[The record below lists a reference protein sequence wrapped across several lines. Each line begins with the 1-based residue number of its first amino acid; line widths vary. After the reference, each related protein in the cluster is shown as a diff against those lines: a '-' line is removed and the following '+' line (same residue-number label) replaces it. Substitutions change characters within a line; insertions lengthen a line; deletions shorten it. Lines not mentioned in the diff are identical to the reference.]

1 MDLRVRLDDQGGCF
15 LICPLS
21 HGSIVV
27 LGIFVAEKT
36 EDEHTVRRTD
46 PALSIREYLLV
57 WCDSIV
63 VQNVANLVRWLK
75 SVGLSV
81 H

>member
-36 EDEHTVRRTD
+36 EDEQTVRRTD

-75 SVGLSV
+75 SVSLSV